1 MMQRVDWNEK
11 HRVIFL
17 HKKKNAYA
25 LLYSGDLSTA
35 AKNAM
40 KNNFETKISHI
51 VDISYHS
58 FSGKSDVVKILT
70 VKGAKPDG
78 RHLSCDFVDVHHVET
93 MLSSYK
99 TSHGT
104 GGNAARVEPSA
115 DEV

>member
-1 MMQRVDWNEK
+1 CPRPLERSRSCCASSATSRAWKIHPWREIMWKNVCTAASNRLGHACIALKDFYKLNMMQRVDWNEK

-58 FSGKSDVVKILT
+58 
-70 VKGAKPDG
+70 
-78 RHLSCDFVDVHHVET
+78 
-93 MLSSYK
+93 
-99 TSHGT
+99 
-104 GGNAARVEPSA
+104 
-115 DEV
+115 